1 MRVNLLLA
9 CIIFSIQ
16 SLAQPVAFDK
26 AFQSRQVII
35 VTSSDWQS
43 NKGSLSF
50 YEIDANHQWKM
61 ILKDVPIML
70 GRNGMAWGR
79 GLHPSNLNTGELKH
93 EGDGKSPAGIFRLN
107 SLFSYGDLESSMPH
121 TKVDSTWYCVDD
133 ANSEYYNKIVS
144 TSLVPKEWN
153 SAEDM
158 KRTDHQYKFGVVV
171 AYNTEPVEKSAGSC
185 IFLHIWKGPGETTA
199 GCTSM
204 TEANLLMLIHS
215 LDKVKNPTLVQMPV
229 SEYNALKKRYKLP

>member
-1 MRVNLLLA
+1 MLRFYLALLVLS
-9 CIIFSIQ
+9 FQ
-16 SLAQPVAFDK
+16 SQAQTVDFEK

-35 VTSSDWQS
+35 VTSTDWQS

-50 YEIDANHQWKM
+50 YEVDAADSWKM

-70 GRNGMAWGR
+70 GRNGMAWGD
-79 GLHPSNLNTGELKH
+79 GLHPAKLNTGEMKR

-107 SLFSYGDLESSMPH
+107 SLFSYGELESTMPH

-144 TSLVPKEWN
+144 TTSISKDWN

-158 KRTDHQYKFGVVV
+158 KRKDHQYKFGVVV
-171 AYNTEPVEKSAGSC
+171 AYNTEPVKKLAGSC

-215 LDKVKNPTLVQMPV
+215 LDKTKNPTLVQMPA
-229 SEYNALKKRYKLP
+229 SEYESLKKLYKLP